1 MKKKNINAPSPIDMV
16 DLYIR
21 VSTTEQAMEGYSVG
35 EQENRLRRFCEA
47 LGYQIHK
54 VIIDP
59 GYSGASLNRPGIKE
73 VIHDV
78 QDHLVNKVIVW
89 KLDRLSRSQKDMLI
103 MLEDIFL
110 ANNCDLFSMLGIF

>member
-89 KLDRLSRSQKDMLI
+89 KLDRLS
-103 MLEDIFL
+103 
-110 ANNCDLFSMLGIF
+110 